1 MDEVNKAK
9 KKFPLGLV
17 LAIGIPVVLIATLL
31 IVTVAV
37 LSDKHRNTH
46 QKTDA
51 EYAEIVKKNVIKGFE
66 HTSETGKFT
75 FSLEEDDINDLL
87 GGAAEALNTK
97 YVESIY
103 YENKEDKH
111 TFYVDLGGIPIK
123 SRVALTTSIK
133 DSNDSKIHLNIDSIK
148 VGKLNA
154 SNFVTKKLFQFSD
167 KINSYFTSAHI
178 PVSLD
183 SENKDFVVDPFSYIS
198 TFPEG
203 STTSVFWD
211 IIEENKDLVT
221 IEKSKFGLTVDFSAF
236 RSSPDLVVKEY
247 NEPLPDFF
255 TKLKEQTIAG
265 YTSASSGTE
274 FVAYSISEDQFNQ
287 LLQKSLPTD
296 KKEELTS
303 TLTDKKATFNLVG
316 TKTSIISDDFVDVAT
331 IYSLNGYLVDAH
343 IKLEFVDESTNY
355 VDASLEIKN
364 DSEHPIILGG
374 SRRISS
380 SCSRDLQ
387 SSLTKTL
394 KNTDDNQTNK
404 LFTWSED
411 KNGLAINLQAMNN
424 SFTSPLK
431 DADKGLSLNGTDK
444 SLDFTVYKV

>member
-1 MDEVNKAK
+1 MDGNK
-9 KKFPLGLV
+9 KKIPLALV
-17 LAIGIPVVLIATLL
+17 LSIGIPIVLIATLL
-31 IVTVAV
+31 IVLVSI
-37 LSDKHRNTH
+37 LSDKNRNTH
-46 QKTDA
+46 VKSDA
-51 EYAEIVKKNVIKGFE
+51 QYAEIVKKNVIKGFKDTE
-66 HTSETGKFT
+66 TTGKFT

-154 SNFVTKKLFQFSD
+154 SNFVTKKLFEFSD

-236 RSSPDLVVKEY
+236 RSSPDLAVKEY
-247 NEPLPDFF
+247 TDPLPDFKANIEEK
-255 TKLKEQTIAG
+255 TPYEYGIASTG
-265 YTSASSGTE
+265 NVKVYWITE
-274 FVAYSISEDQFNQ
+274 DVFNQ
-287 LLQKSLPTD
+287 LLQASLPTD

-303 TLTDKKATFNLVG
+303 TLTDKKAVFNLVG
-316 TKTSIISDDFVDVAT
+316 TKTTIITDEIIDVGT

-343 IKLEFVDESTNY
+343 IKLDYSGESGKNY
-355 VDASLEIKN
+355 VAGAFFISNDEDNYPITLGSSRTIKGKPANDLKTSL
-364 DSEHPIILGG
+364 S
-374 SRRISS
+374 
-380 SCSRDLQ
+380 
-387 SSLTKTL
+387 KTL
-394 KNTDDNQTNK
+394 EKTEEKQTDA
-404 LFTWSED
+404 LFTW
-411 KNGLAINLQAMNN
+411 NGENSSLNIDLKEMNDTK
-424 SFTSPLK
+424 FVSPLK
-431 DADKGLSLNGTDK
+431 DAEKYLEVNPTDK
-444 SLDFTVYKV
+444 TLDFIVCK

>member
-1 MDEVNKAK
+1 MDEAKPK
-9 KKFPLGLV
+9 KKFPLALV
-17 LAIGIPVVLIATLL
+17 LSIGIPIVLIATLL
-31 IVTVAV
+31 IVLVAI
-37 LSDKHRNTH
+37 LSDKNRNTH

-75 FSLEEDDINDLL
+75 FSLEENDINDLL

-154 SNFVTKKLFQFSD
+154 SNFVTKKLFEYSD

-183 SENKDFVVDPFSYIS
+183 SENKHFVVDPFSYIS

-221 IEKSKFGLTVDFSAF
+221 IEKSKFGITVDFSAF
-236 RSSPDLVVKEY
+236 RSSSDLAVKEY
-247 NEPLPDFF
+247 ADPLPDFR
-255 TKLKEQTIAG
+255 KNLKDEINDKNAG
-265 YTSASSGTE
+265 LSSGEHTVY
-274 FVAYSISEDQFNQ
+274 FISEDEFNQ

-303 TLTDKKATFNLVG
+303 TLTDKKAVFNLVG
-316 TKTSIISDDFVDVAT
+316 TKTSIISEDFVDVGT

-343 IKLEFVDESTNY
+343 IQLEYSEELGSY
-355 VDASLEIKN
+355 VDAQL
-364 DSEHPIILGG
+364 
-374 SRRISS
+374 
-380 SCSRDLQ
+380 
-387 SSLTKTL
+387 
-394 KNTDDNQTNK
+394 
-404 LFTWSED
+404 
-411 KNGLAINLQAMNN
+411 
-424 SFTSPLK
+424 
-431 DADKGLSLNGTDK
+431 
-444 SLDFTVYKV
+444 